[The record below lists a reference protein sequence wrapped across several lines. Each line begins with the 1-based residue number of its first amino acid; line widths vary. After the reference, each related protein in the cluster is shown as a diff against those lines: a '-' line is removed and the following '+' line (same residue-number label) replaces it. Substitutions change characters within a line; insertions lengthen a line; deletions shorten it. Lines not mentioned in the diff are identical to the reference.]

1 MKQYKPENKKSVQ
14 IKQWTTDQAIGQKP
28 TFKSYKYKQE
38 HIPQRKNTYTQS
50 TPDNWHIKQYELEN

>member
-50 TPDNWHIKQYELEN
+50 TPDN